1 MKADDIVYLG
11 LLITS
16 IGFGQ
21 IYRRLGTPEARK
33 WVGTCVGLGLTVA
46 VSGWHILHP
55 LLLTATNV
63 LILQYSK
70 SWCHAISFWW
80 SFSYL
85 LFFRVCH
92 YIGVEMAPGHTN
104 AVQMMITLKLI
115 GICCEVH
122 DTWRKRGE
130 AKKEEDKE
138 KKAQLELELKY
149 EEVDPS
155 PMDIFHYAF
164 CYVGVLTGPY
174 YKYRVYTDMLQGT
187 PLSNGL
193 DCLQAMLWRIW
204 VVPLYAIAFLMSDYF
219 FPLSFAEDEAI
230 FRDYGFFYRMWYM
243 TPVFFNFRMRI
254 YAAFVLSE
262 CVCIMAGLGA
272 YPVVCEPKP
281 GRGPS
286 KYEALEMSSKKV
298 SDKIEYNF
306 ETIHNIDEFG
316 ADFTPTVRGGMR
328 CWNMTVQ
335 FWLVNNV
342 YKRLK
347 LARPIKEALTMFAS
361 AYWHGVYSGYYLS
374 MLTVPFILAVE
385 DYFDRLV
392 RRKLGDK
399 GKYVYDWLAW
409 FVKMQNFAYMGM
421 AFLLLRVDTTLHYWH
436 SIGYIY
442 HGLLIMMHC
451 IAQYVNLIVGKA
463 AHKLKKSRATA
474 VIDDY
479 TKMRFVK
486 TKEVDAD
493 GKVMTAKTKEVDADG
508 EMMTAKT
515 KEVDADGEMMTAKT
529 KEVDADGE
537 VITAKTKEV
546 DADGEVMTALGNC
559 DGEWKDGKSHVQ

>member
-1 MKADDIVYLG
+1 MKTDDIVYLS
-11 LLITS
+11 LLGAS

-21 IYRRLGTPEARK
+21 IYRGLRSPEARK
-33 WVGTCVGLGLTVA
+33 WIGTIVGLALTLA
-46 VSGWHILHP
+46 VSGWHIIHP
-55 LLLTATNV
+55 LFLTATNI
-63 LILQYSK
+63 LILLYVSK
-70 SWCHAISFWW
+70 SLCHAVSFWW

-92 YIGVEMAPGHTN
+92 YVGLEMAPAHTN

-115 GICCEVH
+115 GVCFEVH

-130 AKKEEDKE
+130 AKKEDDE
-138 KKAQLELELKY
+138 KKVKLELELKY
-149 EEVDPS
+149 EGVDPT
-155 PMDIFHYAF
+155 PLDIFHYAF

-174 YKYRVYTDMLQGT
+174 YKYRVYEDMLQGA
-187 PLSNGL
+187 PLNSGL
-193 DCLQAMLWRIW
+193 DCLQAMLRRIW
-204 VVPLYAIAFLMSDYF
+204 VVPLYAGAFLLSDYF
-219 FPLSFAEDEAI
+219 FPLSFAENEVI

-254 YAAFVLSE
+254 YAGFVLSE

-272 YPVVCEPKP
+272 YPVASEPKP

-286 KYEALEMSSKKV
+286 KYEVLEASSKMEPVKT
-298 SDKIEYNF
+298 EYNF

-316 ADFTPTVRGGMR
+316 ADFTPTVRAGMR

-335 FWLVNNV
+335 FWLANNV

-347 LARPIKEALTMFAS
+347 LARPIKEALTMLAS

-392 RRKLGDK
+392 RRRLGDS
-399 GKYVYDWLAW
+399 GQYAYDWFAW

-451 IAQYVNLIVGKA
+451 VAQYVNLIMGKA
-463 AHKLKKSRATA
+463 EYKLKKSRATA
-474 VIDDY
+474 IIDEH

-486 TKEVDAD
+486 TKEVATD
-493 GKVMTAKTKEVDADG
+493 KVIAAREDCNGVNDK
-508 EMMTAKT
+508 
-515 KEVDADGEMMTAKT
+515 
-529 KEVDADGE
+529 
-537 VITAKTKEV
+537 
-546 DADGEVMTALGNC
+546 
-559 DGEWKDGKSHVQ
+559 